1 MMDSHRTSSRVSV
14 KQTISLVCSKV
25 RLGILAGLLLALSVS
40 AVNDWVKGGTL
51 RPNRPAPSLAIDS
64 SPLEREGTSVV
75 SFAPVVQQAAPSVV
89 KVYTT
94 ATSSRESTRWQQNP
108 MERFF
113 GFPGWDAPN
122 PPQTPQTREGLGSGV
137 IVSPEGYICLLY
149 TSPSPR
155 DLSTSR
161 MPSSA

>member
-1 MMDSHRTSSRVSV
+1 MCFIGFMMEAHRTSPSVSV

-51 RPNRPAPSLAIDS
+51 RANRPAPSLAIDS

-89 KVYTT
+89 KVYTS
-94 ATSSRESTRWQQNP
+94 ATSSR
-108 MERFF
+108 
-113 GFPGWDAPN
+113 
-122 PPQTPQTREGLGSGV
+122 
-137 IVSPEGYICLLY
+137 
-149 TSPSPR
+149 
-155 DLSTSR
+155 
-161 MPSSA
+161 